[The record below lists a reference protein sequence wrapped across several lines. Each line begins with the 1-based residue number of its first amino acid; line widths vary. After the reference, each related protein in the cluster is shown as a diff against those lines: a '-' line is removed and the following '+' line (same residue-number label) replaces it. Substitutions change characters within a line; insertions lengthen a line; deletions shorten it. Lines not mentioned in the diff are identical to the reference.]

1 MAVNHP
7 LTMPVGTSLMTVH
20 VDGAGGAPLGGAYVN
35 LVKGYGANEE
45 VFVGGRTD
53 ADGDITLDFATTIA
67 DTMFVTVS
75 AVDYIPYR
83 GISLVQAQS
92 VALNVSA
99 TIIDDDNSGNSS
111 GNGDGN
117 VNPSE
122 TIEFGVTLR
131 NFGNSVTATNVS
143 ATLVSND
150 PRVNITIPTRSYPD
164 IAPGGT
170 GTSSP
175 FAAHFAADIPNTVH
189 IILRLDI
196 ACNQGNWT
204 AALPVDIKSMAFTV
218 TGLSYPGDPN
228 NRLDPGES
236 SQMVVRLRND
246 GELAGTAVVGHLSTS
261 DTSVVVTDSL
271 GDFGDIAIGAV
282 DSNSA
287 SPFSIQVRPGVYNGR
302 NVNFTL
308 DMASSYGSVAR
319 RSFSAVVGAV
329 NTYDPLGPDGYGY
342 YLYDNTDLDYL
353 PAPIYSWTEISPF
366 AGGSGTRIT
375 FPFSTDDDAVVVSPP
390 FNIVYY
396 GQSFNYML
404 VSINGF
410 VAFDTTRYDMQG
422 HHWNNFDNGQIPE
435 PGAPAGLIGP
445 FWDDLEYSGNNGVFR
460 YFDTAN
466 HRFIIEWKNCN
477 HPNSPGQHPET
488 FQLIFYDPAFYPTPT
503 GDCEI
508 VFQYETVYNDDY
520 DGWDPDAPGMYST
533 VGMQSLDNADGLQY
547 TYDNLYH
554 PAAAALTAG
563 RAIKI
568 TTAVGLTP
576 PPDLSYSPS
585 SFFKSVPSGQIV
597 RDTLLISNAGPGTLQ
612 FTLHGSTIEE
622 ALSGHQNIPEVITS
636 EESVEKSPSQ
646 IEVLGGSNS
655 DDPPF
660 ILRRGGP
667 DAFGYTWIDSDEPGG
682 PPVTWIDISLEGI
695 PVTLADDNY
704 VGPFDIGFNF
714 PFYEN
719 LYSQL
724 YIGSNG
730 YISFGAGYN
739 SNQNVALPNANTPN
753 NFLPVF
759 WDDVNPAVGGV
770 VRYFRDIANQRF
782 ILSYDDVPFYSL
794 GGSLDFQIAIYI
806 TGKIEYNYGTLN
818 PGSGSLATCGVGIE
832 NAAGNDGLTI
842 VNNAAYLHSG
852 LSIRI
857 FPWLYTNVTSGL
869 VPSGG
874 TLFAVVSFDA
884 TGLSAGVYS
893 GHLDLDSNDP
903 LESSVNIPLTLTV
916 GGQGAPDIDFTPSTL
931 LDSLAEG
938 ETSVAN
944 LRIYNRGTSNLR
956 VNLTAVEFNL
966 ASAIGVATPLE
977 DDSATGAGNA
987 EEGPADI
994 LNTWLFVSPAA
1005 DTIPPGDSANAT
1017 VSFDARF
1024 IGAGIYSGEIRMA
1037 SNDPD
1042 SPDLAAPA
1050 TLAVYG
1056 VGPNC
1061 SYIPGD
1067 INNSGQANGIDVTYG
1082 VSYFKGGNP
1091 PPYSCDCPPYGV
1103 LYVACDVNGSCTANG
1118 IDITYFVGF
1127 LKGGPALLSCPS
1139 CPPSLQAPM
1148 TDPGRGHRSGMI
1160 D

>member
-1 MAVNHP
+1 
-7 LTMPVGTSLMTVH
+7 
-20 VDGAGGAPLGGAYVN
+20 
-35 LVKGYGANEE
+35 
-45 VFVGGRTD
+45 
-53 ADGDITLDFATTIA
+53 
-67 DTMFVTVS
+67 
-75 AVDYIPYR
+75 
-83 GISLVQAQS
+83 
-92 VALNVSA
+92 
-99 TIIDDDNSGNSS
+99 
-111 GNGDGN
+111 
-117 VNPSE
+117 
-122 TIEFGVTLR
+122 
-131 NFGNSVTATNVS
+131 
-143 ATLVSND
+143 
-150 PRVNITIPTRSYPD
+150 
-164 IAPGGT
+164 
-170 GTSSP
+170 
-175 FAAHFAADIPNTVH
+175 
-189 IILRLDI
+189 
-196 ACNQGNWT
+196 
-204 AALPVDIKSMAFTV
+204 
-218 TGLSYPGDPN
+218 
-228 NRLDPGES
+228 
-236 SQMVVRLRND
+236 
-246 GELAGTAVVGHLSTS
+246 
-261 DTSVVVTDSL
+261 
-271 GDFGDIAIGAV
+271 
-282 DSNSA
+282 
-287 SPFSIQVRPGVYNGR
+287 
-302 NVNFTL
+302 
-308 DMASSYGSVAR
+308 
-319 RSFSAVVGAV
+319 
-329 NTYDPLGPDGYGY
+329 
-342 YLYDNTDLDYL
+342 
-353 PAPIYSWTEISPF
+353 
-366 AGGSGTRIT
+366 
-375 FPFSTDDDAVVVSPP
+375 
-390 FNIVYY
+390 
-396 GQSFNYML
+396 
-404 VSINGF
+404 
-410 VAFDTTRYDMQG
+410 
-422 HHWNNFDNGQIPE
+422 
-435 PGAPAGLIGP
+435 
-445 FWDDLEYSGNNGVFR
+445 
-460 YFDTAN
+460 
-466 HRFIIEWKNCN
+466 
-477 HPNSPGQHPET
+477 
-488 FQLIFYDPAFYPTPT
+488 
-503 GDCEI
+503 
-508 VFQYETVYNDDY
+508 
-520 DGWDPDAPGMYST
+520 MYST

-903 LESSVNIPLTLTV
+903 LEPSVNIPLTLTV